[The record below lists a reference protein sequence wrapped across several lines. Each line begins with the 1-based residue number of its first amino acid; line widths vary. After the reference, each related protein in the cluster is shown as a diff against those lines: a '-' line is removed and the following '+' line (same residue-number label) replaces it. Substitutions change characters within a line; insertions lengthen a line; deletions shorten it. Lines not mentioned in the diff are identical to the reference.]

1 MQMKNNIRTCS
12 QKQNLTDKETP
23 KGLLL
28 RTGLSN
34 PKNSF

>member
-1 MQMKNNIRTCS
+1 MQMKNNIHTCS

-23 KGLLL
+23 GLLL